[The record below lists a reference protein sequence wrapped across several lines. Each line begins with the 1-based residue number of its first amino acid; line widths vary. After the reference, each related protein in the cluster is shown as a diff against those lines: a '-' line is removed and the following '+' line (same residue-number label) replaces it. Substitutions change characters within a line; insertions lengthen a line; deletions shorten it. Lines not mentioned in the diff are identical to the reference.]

1 MASSDGSDLGKPVEL
16 DDDDLSLGVRRFL
29 EAIAERDS
37 TGATRAD
44 RRRELDRERRVSR
57 FAWTCEE
64 LNVAFGDLRSDDLTI
79 SLLLDHGVHNTLLEV
94 QAKCTQLLASIE
106 VTKGSEEDS

>member
-1 MASSDGSDLGKPVEL
+1 MASSDGSDLEHSVDL

-29 EAIAERDS
+29 EAIAERD
-37 TGATRAD
+37 TDGATQAD

-64 LNVAFGDLRSDDLTI
+64 LNVAFGDLRSDDLTM
-79 SLLLDHGVHNTLLEV
+79 SLLADHGVKDTLHEV
-94 QAKCTQLLASIE
+94 ETKCRELLAAIE
-106 VTKGSEEDS
+106 AATRSGSAS